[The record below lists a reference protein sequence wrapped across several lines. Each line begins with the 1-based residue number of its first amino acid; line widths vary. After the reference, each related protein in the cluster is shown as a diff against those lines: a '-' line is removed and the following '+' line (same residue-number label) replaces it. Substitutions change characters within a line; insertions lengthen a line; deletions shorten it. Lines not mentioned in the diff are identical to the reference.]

1 MSELTLDTCSSTKLL
16 RVQSA
21 FWEAENVIIFT
32 LTHPEYEA
40 LPRWQPGSHLDI
52 VLPSGLVRQYSLCG
66 NPEDRSIYK
75 IAVLRETNSKGGS
88 KELHETALVGRI
100 IQTRGP
106 RNHFALVEAKSYL
119 FIAGGIG
126 ITPILPMIHTA
137 EKVGASWRVVYLGR
151 SLRTMAFL
159 SQLEMYP
166 SDNVAIYPTEI
177 RGRPDLKTELDRLTD
192 PTEIYC
198 CGPPSLISTISET
211 CTTLYSQHTLHIEHF
226 GATPS
231 TFSLNTAFLED
242 GPIEIELQRSGISL
256 TVPACR
262 SVLDVIREKLPEI
275 PFSCEEGYCG
285 TCETAVIEGIPD
297 HRDTILS
304 PKEQKQ
310 NKSMMICVSR
320 ALSGRLVLDL

>member
-1 MSELTLDTCSSTKLL
+1 MGELTVDAYSSAGML

-32 LTHPEYEA
+32 LTDPSYEA
-40 LPRWQPGSHLDI
+40 LPPWQPGSHLDI
-52 VLPSGLVRQYSLCG
+52 VLPSGLIRQYSLCG
-66 NPEDRSIYK
+66 SPEDRSTYK
-75 IAVLRETNSKGGS
+75 IAVLRETNSRGGS

-100 IQTRGP
+100 IKIRGP
-106 RNHFALVEAKSYL
+106 RNHFPLVEAQNYL

-126 ITPILPMIHTA
+126 ITPILPMIHVA
-137 EKVGASWRVVYLGR
+137 EKIGATWRLVYVGR

-159 SQLEMYP
+159 SELETYR
-166 SDNVAIYPTEI
+166 SDNLAFYPTDTC
-177 RGRPDLKTELDRLTD
+177 GRPSLQTELDQLTD

-198 CGPPSLISTISET
+198 CGPPSMISTISQA
-211 CTTLYSQHTLHIEHF
+211 CTTVHLQHTLHIEHF
-226 GATPS
+226 GATPD
-231 TFSLNTAFLED
+231 TGSLNTTLLED
-242 GPIEIELQRSGISL
+242 DPIEIELRRSGIRL

-262 SVLDVIREKLPEI
+262 SVLDVIREKFPEI

-285 TCETAVIEGIPD
+285 TCETTVIDGIPD

-320 ALSGRLVLDL
+320 SLSGSLVLDL